1 MKWDAV
7 GWEMVSVEIG
17 GGFEGDVECER
28 TTLMAQV
35 ASREPFRPLF
45 ERCAVGCAQWVAQ
58 RLDTLAHIC
67 YNTLKHRKGG

>member
-35 ASREPFRPLF
+35 ASQEPFRPLF
-45 ERCAVGCAQWVAQ
+45 RTFVLMLCQLMEIRTGVRTNA
-58 RLDTLAHIC
+58 LL
-67 YNTLKHRKGG
+67 